1 MMVSRALALAI
12 GVLVSAGCGAQ
23 AISLR
28 PQARSFTPRDYEEV
42 YEAWTRDADEFE
54 FGALSDVLNVTATFQ
69 SWELRWAYVV
79 RYAHDYSLSTEARTE
94 MLRASLA
101 DAEQHHRFF
110 VTLSGTNFR
119 ESDLS
124 REESA
129 WRVLL
134 IDQRGAQSVPV
145 EVQKVDP
152 TAAEKVYFPSISP
165 FRHAYRI
172 VFPAFR
178 PDGSP
183 TIPPDADYVLLRFTG
198 ARGVVDLRWEFTAG
212 PTAPPAD

>member
-1 MMVSRALALAI
+1 MRLARTIPVLACALL
-12 GVLVSAGCGAQ
+12 LGCGAQ

-28 PQARSFTPRDYEEV
+28 PEPRSFTWRDYDEV
-42 YEAWTRDADEFE
+42 YRAWTRDADEFD
-54 FGALSDVLNVTATFQ
+54 FGRLSDVLNVTGTFQ

-110 VTLSGTNFR
+110 VTLSGSSYR
-119 ESDLS
+119 ESDLT
-124 REESA
+124 REDSA

-134 IDQRGAQSVPV
+134 VDEQGAQTVPI
-145 EVQKVDP
+145 EVDKVDP
-152 TAAEKVYFPSISP
+152 TPADRVYFPSISP
-165 FRHAYRI
+165 FRHAFRI

-183 TIPPDADYVLLRFTG
+183 TIPSDARFVVLRFTG
-198 ARGVVDLRWEFTAG
+198 ARGSVDLRWDFRAER
-212 PTAPPAD
+212 

>member
-1 MMVSRALALAI
+1 VALRHVALILLCAL
-12 GVLVSAGCGAQ
+12 GTGCGAQ
-23 AISLR
+23 AISLS
-28 PQARSFTPRDYEEV
+28 PQARSFTSRDYEKV
-42 YEAWTRDADEFE
+42 YDAWTRDADEFE
-54 FGALSDVLNVTATFQ
+54 FGRLSDVLNATATFQ
-69 SWELRWAYVV
+69 SWEFRWAYVV

-110 VTLSGTNFR
+110 ITMVGTDFR

-134 IDQRGAQSVPV
+134 VDQRGAQTVPI
-145 EVQKVDP
+145 EVDKVDP

-178 PDGSP
+178 ADGSP
-183 TIPPDADYVLLRFTG
+183 TIPPDADFVILRFTG
-198 ARGVVDLRWEFTAG
+198 ARGAIDLRWSFVDG
-212 PTAPPAD
+212 PTAPPSD